1 VLILIDKKQ
10 FKVID
15 KYVLNDQFRYRV
27 AIEGTNVILNVSA
40 DSDEE
45 AIKNAIELAEK
56 IGLTNEKIEELRK
69 LMKSR
74 GK

>member
-1 VLILIDKKQ
+1 MIDKKQ

>member
-1 VLILIDKKQ
+1 MLILIDKKQ